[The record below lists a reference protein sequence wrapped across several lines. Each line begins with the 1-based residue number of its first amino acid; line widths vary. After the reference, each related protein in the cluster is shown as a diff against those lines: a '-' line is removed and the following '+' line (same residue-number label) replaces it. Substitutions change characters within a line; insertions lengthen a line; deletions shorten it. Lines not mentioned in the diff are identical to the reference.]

1 MAGEAIKVI
10 RGPITK
16 IRAIATADAK
26 EGDYEVIGHAAG
38 FWLHDV
44 TKDETGDFCIGAG
57 VVEARGP
64 VYVAPNDDVAVDPVL
79 AGSSLVHD
87 GNTYKIVV
95 NPNKADQNTPGVV
108 AKVYEGFPKQMGGPS
123 RRGRVL
129 LVWGHH

>member
-26 EGDYEVIGHAAG
+26 EGDYEVIGHAGG

-44 TKDETGDFCIGAG
+44 KKDETGDFCIGAD

-64 VYVAPNDDVAVDPVL
+64 VYLGGNPAPDPVL
-79 AGSSLVHD
+79 AGTSLVNDD
-87 GNTYKIVV
+87 GVYKLVTKTT
-95 NPNKADQNTPGVV
+95 NSDRDTPGVV
-108 AKVYEGFPKQMGGPS
+108 AKVYEGFPKQMGGPN
-123 RRGRVL
+123 RRARVL